1 MAIIDKKQKRWYSKS
16 TFDSL
21 DKTTIPVGTE
31 IQVTGPIEETDLNAT
46 LQTSINSV
54 ANKLDKPSSNPTED
68 SVVKVSSTGE
78 TSYVPLNRDYMHIA
92 EMYNQAG
99 TIPPT
104 YISFK
109 SNRRTQFNATEFYNY
124 VKAAYGSGYSGII
137 AYSNPANPTPSVE
150 DEIVR
155 LIPISDS
162 SQTIKIVKI
171 GDTEGMLCD
180 CGQAAFSVI
189 EL

>member
-1 MAIIDKKQKRWYSKS
+1 MAEYKQIDLQIGTEAQFESKKE
-16 TFDSL
+16 TL
-21 DKTTIPVGTE
+21 PVGTFVG
-31 IQVTGPIEETDLNAT
+31 ITDPIHKSELDSD
-46 LQTSINSV
+46 LQTSIDNIP
-54 ANKLDKPSSNPTED
+54 NKLDKPSGNPTED
-68 SVVKVSSTGE
+68 SLVKVSSTGE

-137 AYSNPANPTPSVE
+137 AYSNPANPEPSVK

-171 GDTEGMLCD
+171 GDTTGMLCD

>member
-1 MAIIDKKQKRWYSKS
+1 
-16 TFDSL
+16 
-21 DKTTIPVGTE
+21 
-31 IQVTGPIEETDLNAT
+31 
-46 LQTSINSV
+46 
-54 ANKLDKPSSNPTED
+54 
-68 SVVKVSSTGE
+68 
-78 TSYVPLNRDYMHIA
+78 
-92 EMYNQAG
+92 MYDQAG

-109 SNRRTQFNATEFYNY
+109 SSRRTQSNATEFYNY

-137 AYSNPANPTPSVE
+137 AYSNPANPTPSVK

-171 GDTEGMLCD
+171 GDTGGMLCD